1 MVSIHF
7 AVHWHV
13 LYGNKIP
20 YSCNTLIFY
29 TLRFD
34 MAFEILVDGYEF
46 IRESK
51 AKGFN
56 LNLIPITFCKT
67 CN

>member
-1 MVSIHF
+1 
-7 AVHWHV
+7 
-13 LYGNKIP
+13 
-20 YSCNTLIFY
+20 
-29 TLRFD
+29 
-34 MAFEILVDGYEF
+34 MAFEILVDGYQF